1 MNKKT
6 TSRSKPRGSHRV
18 RLRIPWIIEVEGE
31 GLVAVIGSLLLATVI
46 AALALL
52 SR

>member
-1 MNKKT
+1 MKKT
-6 TSRSKPRGSHRV
+6 TFRSRPRGRHRV

-31 GLVAVIGSLLLATVI
+31 GLVAVVGSLLLVAVI
-46 AALALL
+46 TTFELL